1 MYLEILTP
9 ETTFYSGEVDSITL
23 PGTLGSFQ
31 ILNNHAPI
39 ISSLKKGMLSFTAEG
54 RIQEME
60 VVDGFVEI
68 SHNKVTVCLDSIKGL

>member
-68 SHNKVTVCLDSIKGL
+68 NHNKVTVCLDSIKGL

>member
-9 ETTFYSGEVDSITL
+9 ETTFYSGEADSITL

-68 SHNKVTVCLDSIKGL
+68 NHNKVTVCLDSIKGL

>member
-1 MYLEILTP
+1 MQLEILTP

-39 ISSLKKGMLSFTAEG
+39 LSTLTRGMLSYSAGG
-54 RIQEME
+54 RIREME
-60 VVDGFVEI
+60 VVDGFVEV
-68 SHNKVTVCLDSIKGL
+68 SHNKVTVCLDAIKGL

>member
-39 ISSLKKGMLSFTAEG
+39 ISSLKKGMLFFTAEG
-54 RIQEME
+54 RIREME
-60 VVDGFVEI
+60 VADGFVEI
-68 SHNKVTVCLDSIKGL
+68 NHNKVTVCIDSIKGL

>member
-1 MYLEILTP
+1 MQLEILTP

-39 ISSLKKGMLSFTAEG
+39 ISSLTRGILSFSIGE
-54 RIQEME
+54 RIREME
-60 VVDGFVEI
+60 VTDGFVEVN
-68 SHNKVTVCLDSIKGL
+68 HNKVTVCLDTIKSL

>member
-39 ISSLKKGMLSFTAEG
+39 ISSLKKGMLSFLAEG

-68 SHNKVTVCLDSIKGL
+68 NHNKVTVCLDSIKGL